1 MARYAVIG
9 HPVEHSQSPWIHGI
23 FAEQTGQ
30 LLQYEKLLA
39 PLDGFAPC
47 LEEFARSTEP
57 RAHGCNITLPFKA
70 QAFSMAPHR
79 TARAQLAGAANTLRF
94 DAEGWLADNTDGAGL
109 VTDIQVN
116 AGTLLQGLRVLLI
129 GAGGA
134 AAGAI
139 GPLLEARPAELIV
152 SNRTPDKAQ
161 ALVARHQSVVTRG
174 TVFKATAL
182 SDCGES
188 FDVIINAST
197 SSLQGEPLPV
207 THQVF
212 KPGSLAL
219 DMMYGPAA
227 QAFMEA
233 ATQEGAIPR
242 DGLGML
248 VEQAAE
254 AFHLWRGVRPQ
265 TGQVL
270 DQLRQRMRQK
280 MRDHSVG

>member
-9 HPVEHSQSPWIHGI
+9 NPVEHSQSPRIHKA
-23 FAEQTGQ
+23 FADQTGQ
-30 LLQYEKLLA
+30 LVQYDKLLA
-39 PLDGFAPC
+39 PLDGFAAC
-47 LEEFARSTEP
+47 LEAFSRSTQP
-57 RAHGCNITLPFKA
+57 RAHGCNITVPFKA
-70 QAFSMAPHR
+70 QAFDRVPRR
-79 TARAQLAGAANTLRF
+79 TPRALLAGAANTLRF

-109 VTDIQVN
+109 VRDIQLNV
-116 AGTLLQGLRVLLI
+116 GVLLKGLRVLMI

-134 AAGAI
+134 AAGAM
-139 GPLLEARPAELIV
+139 GPLLEAHPAELIV
-152 SNRTPDKAQ
+152 ANRTQDRAQ
-161 ALVARHQSVVTRG
+161 ALVARHESVVSPR
-174 TVFKATAL
+174 TVLRATGL
-182 SDCGES
+182 TDCGEG

-197 SSLQGEPLPV
+197 SSMQGEPLPV
-207 THQVF
+207 TRKVF
-212 KPGSLAL
+212 KPGCLAL

-265 TGQVL
+265 TSQVL
-270 DQLRQRMRQK
+270 DQLRQK
-280 MRDHSVG
+280 MREHSAG

>member
-9 HPVEHSQSPWIHGI
+9 HPVEHSQSPWIHGT

-39 PLDGFAPC
+39 PLDGFASC

-57 RAHGCNITLPFKA
+57 RAHGCNITVPFKA
-70 QAFSMAPHR
+70 QAFGMAPHR
-79 TARAQLAGAANTLRF
+79 SARALLAGAANTLRF

-116 AGTLLQGLRVLLI
+116 AGTLLKGLRVLLI

-152 SNRTPDKAQ
+152 SNRTPGNAQ
-161 ALVARHQSVVTRG
+161 ALVARHQSVVSRG
-174 TVFKATAL
+174 TVLKATAL

-188 FDVIINAST
+188 FDVIINASA
-197 SSLQGEPLPV
+197 SSLQGDPLPV
-207 THQVF
+207 TRKVF

-254 AFHLWRGVRPQ
+254 AFHLWRGVRPH
-265 TGQVL
+265 TKQVL
-270 DQLRQRMRQK
+270 AQLRQK